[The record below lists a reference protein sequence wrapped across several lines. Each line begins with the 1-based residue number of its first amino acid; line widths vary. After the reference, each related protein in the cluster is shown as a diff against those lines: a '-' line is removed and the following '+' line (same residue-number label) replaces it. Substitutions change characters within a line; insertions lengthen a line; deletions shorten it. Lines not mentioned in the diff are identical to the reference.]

1 MDVNKRLEQLG
12 ILLPEAPNR
21 AGLYVQT
28 KEFGERMV
36 YVSGCG
42 PDLNGKEE
50 LKGKLGEEISIE
62 QGQLAARNCMLNALA
77 ILKKNLGD
85 LNRIQS
91 VVKMLAFIA
100 STNEF
105 YSQPLVANGASQLL
119 SEVFGEE
126 AGCPSRS
133 AIGVNVLPGNIPVEI
148 ELLLE
153 LKK

>member
-62 QGQLAARNCMLNALA
+62 QGQQYNLNRNLSRKHVHTNSRTGGAAR
-77 ILKKNLGD
+77 
-85 LNRIQS
+85 
-91 VVKMLAFIA
+91 
-100 STNEF
+100 
-105 YSQPLVANGASQLL
+105 LL
-119 SEVFGEE
+119 SKDFGKKLR
-126 AGCPSRS
+126 RS
-133 AIGVNVLPGNIPVEI
+133 VGNQGLRVEFIRTGAPMSKRRRTSSSPALTTKSNPARSIP
-148 ELLLE
+148 
-153 LKK
+153 